1 MQFVRAAITISVFF
15 SGLVFAQPTAESGAV
30 VEAFNPKG
38 EVKGVRQ
45 VAARFSEPMVAFGD
59 PRLESPFDIR
69 CEAKGHGHW
78 ADGRN
83 WVYDFDNDL
92 PAGLK
97 CNFSTR
103 PKLKAM
109 SGKDVTAASFDFSTG
124 GPAILA
130 SSPREGIEY
139 IDEDQ
144 VFLLGLDAVADIA
157 SVREH
162 AYCSVTGLGERVPL
176 QIIEGKER
184 ERILAEQ
191 KGQASN
197 FFLVLSKRARLGLLA
212 VKDKRLDEAP
222 LVVVARCGRKLVA
235 DSTVSIVWGAGIRA
249 PNGIATSNDQSLQF
263 NVRKDFS
270 LKASCVRL
278 NANAGCIPVLPIT
291 LNFTAPVEAGMAAS
305 IQLRGADGKMVRPTL
320 DAGVK
325 AVESVTFSGPFAARS
340 EVTIALPAGFH
351 DDAKRALVNAASF
364 PLKIRIDDDPP
375 LIKFPS
381 HFGILE
387 ANAQPVLPVSVRNV
401 EKTLKGLQAKVVA
414 GPKSNGKGELA
425 QIDTSSDRTIAKWIN
440 KVLVPPHETGEDQ
453 RAFDSKNQ
461 RYPREGDISL
471 LLGKGAADVKAT
483 PLTLPPAEGNN
494 TLELMGIPL
503 PSPGF
508 YVVEFASNRLGQSLL
523 GADKP
528 YYAYSSALVTNM
540 AVHFKLGRESSL
552 AWVTQLDSAK
562 PVKNAQV
569 SVVTCDGDPLW
580 SGKTD
585 GDGVAR
591 ISEKLPT
598 SYYRNRCSGL
608 LVVARKDQDISFALT
623 RWGNGIAPWQFNLGG
638 GSSAR
643 PLIAH
648 TVLDRPLFRAGETV
662 SMKHFVRTRTG
673 AGFERVGAGHSP
685 DEATLTHN
693 GSGQSYEV
701 PIKWNAGAGVSEW
714 AIPKEAKLGSYTV
727 TLAIGDGPYES
738 GTFRVEQY
746 RVPLMKAV
754 LKPPAKPLIRATRV
768 DIDAQLSYLSGGV
781 AAGAPV
787 KFRSRLVAY
796 PLLFP
801 EYDDFRFGGKAP
813 KEGVEAIAP
822 YAYDPEGE
830 GDNGDDASTSAAT
843 DVPAGAAGYPVRTR
857 SMMLDASGGSR
868 VSFAGLP
875 KADEP
880 RALEVEMEYTDPN
893 GQILTSS
900 TRALVLPSALVLGI
914 RVDGGYATKEKM
926 SFKVLALDPQ
936 GKLQIGRKI
945 SVDAYQRK
953 TYAYRKRLLGGFYA
967 YEQTAEVKRLGE
979 VCSGKTDAHG
989 FLPCAGEAPETGELV
1004 LVANAKDDEGNVAQA
1019 SSELYVADSDNWY
1032 AASPSDRIDVL
1043 PEKRD
1048 YKPGEIARF
1057 EVRMPFREAT
1067 ALVTVEREGVLYSN
1081 VVSISAKSPFVEIPV
1096 AKNFGPN
1103 TYVSVMVVRG
1113 RIDPEKAGRF
1123 SWLRRLINR
1132 IGVFFGL
1139 AKKLPPDIDTH
1150 PTALVD
1156 LTKPAFKLGIARI
1169 KVGWDAYELKVK
1181 VEPEKQVYK
1190 IRDRAVVKIHVTD
1203 AAGKPAANAEIALAA
1218 VDEGL
1223 LSLAAPTSW
1232 NLLEAMMQRRP
1243 EEVVTSTA
1251 QSQVIGKR
1259 HFGKKSAA
1267 PGGGGGGEG
1276 ANARELFDTL
1286 LLWKPVVRLD
1296 AHGDA
1301 RVDVPLNDSLTA
1313 FRIAAIAHADDMHF
1327 GSASATI
1334 RTTQEVMLFAGL
1346 PPFVREGDKFAATV
1360 TVRNGGDRPLTL
1372 DVSAAMFAGAGAK
1385 PVGKQRVTLKAGEAS
1400 TLSFPASVPFD
1411 APKLNWN
1418 ISATE
1423 VVAAGAAKVSPA
1435 RDALKFVQTVG
1446 AAYPV
1451 RLYQQTLEQL
1461 ERGKARSFPVQK
1473 PAGALA
1479 GRGGVDVRLV
1489 NSLGGELGGLREWMT
1504 RYPYI
1509 CLEQRASVAV
1519 ALEDPT
1525 RWGNVMNSLPS
1536 YLDSDGLAR
1545 YFPMAWLEGDD
1556 TLTSY
1561 LLTIADE
1568 AGYDIP
1574 EATRNRMLRGLEN
1587 FVVGRVH
1594 RYGALQTADVVMRKL
1609 AAIDALARYGNAK
1622 PDMLESLEIAPNLW
1636 PSSGVIDWVSV
1647 LTRMDDVPERNR
1659 KLAEAQQI
1667 LRSRLMF
1674 SGTTMSFSTE
1684 KNDYLWWLMVSPDLN
1699 AVRALRLLIDDPA
1712 FPPAD
1717 AGRLA
1722 RGALGRQA
1730 EGRWSTTLANAW
1742 GVLALRHFKQ
1752 RYEHDPVNG
1761 NSSIKLGEQ
1770 ERRLSWSGMVSGK
1783 TGDPT
1788 LGTPMGEGLATHF
1801 AWPAATTS
1809 LSLQHEGGG
1818 KPWAFV
1824 ASRAALPLEKPLFAG
1839 YRIKR
1844 TVTAV
1849 EQKKT
1854 GFWQA
1859 GDTYRVTL
1867 EVGAQSDRT
1876 WVVLNDPVPAGASI
1890 LGSGLG
1896 GDSAQLAAGEKKLGW
1911 HRPAFE
1917 ERAFDGFRAYY
1928 RYVPKGKFTIEY
1940 SVRLNNAGHF
1950 EMPATRVEAMYAPE
1964 VFGELPVAKMDV
1976 IAAGK

>member
-1 MQFVRAAITISVFF
+1 MQIVRAALTMSLVF
-15 SGLVFAQPTAESGAV
+15 SALAFAQPVAQSGAT
-30 VEAFNPKG
+30 VESFSPKG
-38 EVKGVRQ
+38 EVKAVRQ

-59 PRLESPFDIR
+59 PRLASPFDIR
-69 CEAKGHGHW
+69 CDAKGHGHW

-83 WVYDFDNDL
+83 WVYDFDADL
-92 PAGLK
+92 PAGVK
-97 CNFSTR
+97 CDFSTR
-103 PKLKAM
+103 AGLKAM
-109 SGKDVTAASFDFSTG
+109 SGQAVAFARFDFNTG
-124 GPAILA
+124 GPAVVA

-162 AYCSVTGLGERVPL
+162 AYCNINGLGERVPL
-176 QIIEGKER
+176 AIVEGKER
-184 ERILAEQ
+184 EQILAEQ
-191 KGQASN
+191 KGQARNLFS
-197 FFLVLSKRARLGLLA
+197 VLTKRSRMGLLA
-212 VKDKRLDEAP
+212 VKDKRLDQAP
-222 LVVVARCGRKLVA
+222 LIVVARCARKLVA
-235 DSTVSIVWGAGIRA
+235 DGEVRIVWGPGIRA
-249 PNGIATSNDQSLQF
+249 SSGIATSSEQTLTFS
-263 NVRKDFS
+263 VRKAFS
-270 LKASCVRL
+270 VKTECTRT
-278 NANAGCIPVLPIT
+278 NANAGCIPVLPIS
-291 LNFTAPVEAGMAAS
+291 LNFSAPVEAAIAAA
-305 IQLRGADGKMVRPTL
+305 IELRTADGMGGRPTL
-320 DAGVK
+320 EEKSKTVN
-325 AVESVTFSGPFAARS
+325 SVSFAGPFAARS
-340 EVTIALPAGFH
+340 EVTIRVPVGFR
-351 DDAKRALVNAASF
+351 DDAMRTLVNAASF
-364 PLKIRIDDDPP
+364 PMKVRIDDDPP

-387 ANAQPVLPVSVRNV
+387 ANAQPAMPVSVRNV
-401 EKTLKGLQAKVVA
+401 EQTLKGVQVKVAA
-414 GPKSNGKGELA
+414 GPQSNGKGALGK
-425 QIDTSSDRTIAKWIN
+425 IDTSSDQTIADWIDR
-440 KVLVPPHETGEDQ
+440 VLAPPDEDGKIQGAFEEKHNRRARPGEI
-453 RAFDSKNQ
+453 
-461 RYPREGDISL
+461 P
-471 LLGKGAADVKAT
+471 LLGKDDTGVKSTA
-483 PLTLPPAEGNN
+483 LTLPRAEGPH

-503 PSPGF
+503 PAPGF
-508 YVVEFASNRLGQSLL
+508 YVVEFASNRLGQVLH
-523 GADKP
+523 GENKP

-540 AVHFKLGRESSL
+540 GVHFKLGRESSL
-552 AWVTQLDSAK
+552 AWVTQLDNAK
-562 PVKNAQV
+562 PVSNAQV
-569 SVVTCDGDPLW
+569 SVVTCTGAPLW
-580 SGKTD
+580 SGKT
-585 GDGVAR
+585 GNDGVVR
-591 ISEKLPT
+591 IDAQLPT
-598 SYYRNRCSGL
+598 GFYADRCSGL
-608 LVVARKDQDISFALT
+608 LVIARKEQDLSFALT
-623 RWGNGIAPWQFNLGG
+623 RWSDGIAPWQFNLGG
-638 GSSAR
+638 GSMAR

-648 TVLDRPLFRAGETV
+648 TVFDRPLFRAGETV
-662 SMKHFVRTRTG
+662 SMKHFVRTHTG
-673 AGFERVGAGHSP
+673 TGFGATKAGDLPG
-685 DEATLTHN
+685 EATLRHD
-693 GSGQSYEV
+693 GSGQNY
-701 PIKWNAGAGVSEW
+701 PLAIKWNAGAGVSEW
-714 AIPKEAKLGSYTV
+714 VIPKEAKLGSYTV
-727 TLAIGDGPYES
+727 TLATSDGPYQS
-738 GTFRVEQY
+738 GSFRVEQY

-754 LKPPAKPLIRATRV
+754 LKPPAKPLIKATQV
-768 DIDAQLSYLSGGV
+768 DIDAQLSYLSGGA

-787 KFRSRLVAY
+787 KFRSRLVAS
-796 PLLFP
+796 PLVFP

-813 KEGVEAIAP
+813 KEGVEAVAP
-822 YAYDPEGE
+822 YAYDPEGD
-830 GDNGDDASTSAAT
+830 GDNGDDGSAS

-857 SMMLDASGGSR
+857 SMMLDASGGAR

-880 RALEVEMEYTDPN
+880 RALEIEMEYTDPN

-900 TRALVLPSALVLGI
+900 TRALVLPSALVLGM
-914 RVDGGYATKEKM
+914 RVDGGYATKDKM
-926 SFKVLALDPQ
+926 SFKVLALDPR
-936 GKLQIGRKI
+936 GKVQVGRRI

-953 TYAYRKRLLGGFYA
+953 AYAYRKRLLGGFYA

-979 VCSGKTDAHG
+979 ICSGKTDAHG
-989 FLPCAGEAPETGELV
+989 FLMCEGEAPETGGLV
-1004 LVANAKDDEGNVAQA
+1004 LVANGKDDEGNLAQA
-1019 SSELYVADSDNWY
+1019 SSDLYVADPDNWY
-1032 AASPSDRIDVL
+1032 EAASNDRIDVL

-1048 YKPGEIARF
+1048 YKPGDIARF

-1067 ALVTVEREGVLYSN
+1067 ALVTVEREGVLYSR
-1081 VVSISAKSPFVEIPV
+1081 VVTISAKSPFVEIPI
-1096 AKNFGPN
+1096 AQNFGPN

-1113 RIDPEKAGRF
+1113 RIDPEKAGRY

-1156 LTKPAFKLGIARI
+1156 LTKPAFKLSIARI

-1181 VEPEKQVYK
+1181 VTPEKAVYK
-1190 IRDRAVVKIHVTD
+1190 IRDRAFVNIHVTD

-1232 NLLEAMMQRRP
+1232 SVLEAMMERRP
-1243 EEVVTSTA
+1243 EEVTTSTA

-1286 LLWKPVVRLD
+1286 LLWKPVVQLD

-1301 RVDVPLNDSLTA
+1301 RVEVPLNDSLTA
-1313 FRIAAIAHADDMHF
+1313 FRIAAIAHAGDQQF
-1327 GSASATI
+1327 GSATAVI

-1346 PPFVREGDKFAATV
+1346 PPFVREGDQFAAMV
-1360 TVRNGGDRPLTL
+1360 TVRNGGERPLTL
-1372 DVSAAMFAGAGAK
+1372 DVSAAMSAGAAEK
-1385 PVGKQRVTLKAGEAS
+1385 PVGKQRVSLKAGEAS

-1411 APKLNWN
+1411 ASKLNWN

-1423 VVAAGAAKVSPA
+1423 VVAAGAAPA

-1461 ERGKARSFPVQK
+1461 VPGKALSFPVQK
-1473 PAGALA
+1473 PAGAIA

-1489 NSLGGELGGLREWMT
+1489 NSLGGELGGLRDWMQ
-1504 RYPYI
+1504 RYRYSCI
-1509 CLEQRASVAV
+1509 EQRASVAV
-1519 ALEDPT
+1519 ALEDSA
-1525 RWGNVMNSLPS
+1525 RWGMVMSSLPS
-1536 YLDSDGLAR
+1536 HLDRDGLVR
-1545 YFPMAWLEGDD
+1545 YFPVDWLDGDD

-1561 LLTIADE
+1561 LLTIAEE

-1574 EATRNRMLRGLEN
+1574 EASRNRMLRGLEN
-1587 FVVGRVH
+1587 FVAGRIH

-1622 PDMLESLEIAPNLW
+1622 PAMLESLEIAPNLW

-1647 LTRMDDVPERNR
+1647 LTRMQDVPDRER

-1674 SGTTMSFSTE
+1674 SGTTLSFSTE
-1684 KNDYLWWLMVSPDLN
+1684 KNDYLWWLMVSPDVN
-1699 AVRALRLLIDDPA
+1699 AVRALRLLTDDPA
-1712 FPPAD
+1712 FPAAD

-1742 GVLALRHFKQ
+1742 GVVALRHFKE
-1752 RYEHDPVNG
+1752 RYERDPVSG
-1761 NSSIKLGEQ
+1761 NSSIKLGDQ
-1770 ERRLSWSGMVSGK
+1770 ERPLSWNAAVAGK

-1788 LGTPMGEGLATHF
+1788 LGAPMGDGVATHF
-1801 AWPAATTS
+1801 AWPAAAAS
-1809 LSLQHEGGG
+1809 LSLQHEGAG
-1818 KPWAFV
+1818 KPWAFI
-1824 ASRAALPLEKPLFAG
+1824 ASRAALPLDKPLFAG
-1839 YRIKR
+1839 YRMKR

-1849 EQKKT
+1849 EQKKA
-1854 GFWQA
+1854 GAWQA

-1867 EVGAQSDRT
+1867 EVDAQSDRT
-1876 WVVLNDPVPAGASI
+1876 WVVVNDPVPAGASI

-1896 GDSAQLAAGEKKLGW
+1896 GDSAQLAAGAKQVGW
-1911 HRPAFE
+1911 QRPAFE

-1940 SVRLNNAGHF
+1940 TVRLNNAGHF

-1964 VFGELPVAKMDV
+1964 VFGEMPVAKMDV
-1976 IAAGK
+1976 AAAGK

>member
-1 MQFVRAAITISVFF
+1 MQFARGALSIS
-15 SGLVFAQPTAESGAV
+15 LVLSALAFAQPAAQSGAA
-30 VEAFNPKG
+30 VEAFSPKG
-38 EVKGVRQ
+38 EAKGARQ
-45 VAARFSEPMVAFGD
+45 VTARFSEPMVAFGD

-69 CEAKGHGHW
+69 CDAKGHGHW

-83 WVYDFDNDL
+83 WVYDFDADL

-97 CNFSTR
+97 CDFSTR
-103 PKLKAM
+103 AGLKAM
-109 SGKDVTAASFDFSTG
+109 SGSAVAAARFDFNTG
-124 GPAILA
+124 GPTVVV
-130 SSPREGIEY
+130 SSPRDGIED

-157 SVREH
+157 SAREH
-162 AYCSVTGLGERVPL
+162 AYCSIKGLGERVPL

-191 KGQASN
+191 KGQAKD
-197 FFLVLSKRARLGLLA
+197 FFLVLTKRSRLGLLA
-212 VKDKRLDEAP
+212 VKDKRLDDAP

-235 DSTVSIVWGAGIRA
+235 DGEVSIVWGKGIRA
-249 PNGIATSNDQSLQF
+249 LSGLATDSDQTLAFS
-263 NVRKDFS
+263 VRKNFS
-270 LKASCVRL
+270 AKAECQRIK
-278 NANAGCIPVLPIT
+278 ANAGCIPVLPIRLT
-291 LNFTAPVEAGMAAS
+291 FTAPVDTATAAA
-305 IQLRGADGKMVRPTL
+305 IELRTADGKVVRPMF
-320 DAGVK
+320 DPK
-325 AVESVTFSGPFAARS
+325 AKTVEAVSFRGPFAARS
-340 EVTIALPAGFH
+340 EVTLTVPAGFH
-351 DDAKRALVNAASF
+351 DDAKRALVNAATF

-381 HFGILE
+381 RFGILE

-401 EKTLKGLQAKVVA
+401 EKSLKGLQAKVSTA
-414 GPKSNGKGELA
+414 PASSGNGQLGS
-425 QIDTSSDRTIAKWIN
+425 IDTSSDLAIAKWIN
-440 KVLVPPHETGEDQ
+440 KVLLPSYENEEEQ
-453 RAFDSKNQ
+453 QAFEEKNERRA
-461 RYPREGDISL
+461 REGEVSL
-471 LLGKGAADVKAT
+471 LLGKGAAGVKTT
-483 PLTLPPAEGNN
+483 PLTLPLAGGPH

-503 PSPGF
+503 PAPGF
-508 YVVEFASNRLGQSLL
+508 YVVEFASNRLGQSLFSE
-523 GADKP
+523 DKP
-528 YYAYSSALVTNM
+528 YYVYSSALVTNM

-552 AWVTQLDSAK
+552 AWVTQLDNAK
-562 PVKNAQV
+562 PVNNAQV
-569 SVVTCDGDPLW
+569 SVVTCDGTALW
-580 SGKTD
+580 KGKTD
-585 GDGVAR
+585 SAGIVR
-591 ISEKLPT
+591 IDEGLPT
-598 SYYRNRCSGL
+598 HYYRNGCSGL
-608 LVVARKDQDISFALT
+608 LVVARKDQDMSFALT
-623 RWGNGIAPWQFNLGG
+623 RWNDGIEPWQFNLGG
-638 GSSAR
+638 GSTAR
-643 PLIAH
+643 RLIAH
-648 TVLDRPLFRAGETV
+648 TVFDRPLFRAGETV
-662 SMKHFVRTRTG
+662 SMKHFLRSRTG
-673 AGFERVGAGHSP
+673 AGFEGVKAGQSPGAAS
-685 DEATLTHN
+685 LKHN

-727 TLAIGDGPYES
+727 TLATGDGHYQS

-754 LKPPAKPLIRATRV
+754 LKPPAKPLIRATQV
-768 DIDAQLSYLSGGV
+768 DIDAQLSYLSGGA

-813 KEGVEAIAP
+813 KEGVEAVVP
-822 YAYDPEGE
+822 YAYDPEGDS
-830 GDNGDDASTSAAT
+830 DNGDEASAA
-843 DVPAGAAGYPVRTR
+843 DVPAGVTGYPVRTR
-857 SMMLDASGGSR
+857 SMMLDASGGAR
-868 VSFAGLP
+868 VNFAGLP

-893 GQILTSS
+893 GQVLTAS
-900 TRALVLPSALVLGI
+900 TRALVLPAALVLGM

-926 SFKVLALDPQ
+926 TFKVLALDPR
-936 GKLQIGRKI
+936 GKAQVGRKV

-989 FLPCAGEAPETGELV
+989 FLLCEGEAPATGELV

-1019 SSELYVADSDNWY
+1019 SSDLYVADADNWY
-1032 AASPSDRIDVL
+1032 AASPNDRIDVL
-1043 PEKRD
+1043 PEKRN
-1048 YKPGEIARF
+1048 YKPGEMARF

-1096 AKNFGPN
+1096 AQGYGPN

-1113 RIDPEKAGRF
+1113 RIDPESTGRF

-1139 AKKLPPDIDTH
+1139 VKKLPPEIDTH

-1169 KVGWDAYELKVK
+1169 RVGWDAYELKVK
-1181 VEPEKQVYK
+1181 VEPEKPVYK

-1232 NLLEAMMQRRP
+1232 NLLEAMMERRP
-1243 EEVVTSTA
+1243 EEVTTSTA

-1286 LLWKPVVRLD
+1286 LLWKPVVQLD
-1296 AHGDA
+1296 ANGDA
-1301 RVDVPLNDSLTA
+1301 RVEVPLNDSLTA
-1313 FRIAAIAHADDMHF
+1313 FRIAAIAHAGDMQF
-1327 GSASATI
+1327 GSATATI

-1346 PPFVREGDKFAATV
+1346 PPFVREGDQFAAMV
-1360 TVRNGGDRPLTL
+1360 TVRNGGARPLTL
-1372 DVSAAMFAGAGAK
+1372 DVSAAMTAGAAEK
-1385 PVGKQRVTLKAGEAS
+1385 PVGTQRVSLKAGEAG

-1411 APKLNWN
+1411 ATKLNWN

-1423 VVAAGAAKVSPA
+1423 VGAAAPA

-1461 ERGKARSFPVQK
+1461 EPGKARSFPVQK

-1504 RYPYI
+1504 RYPYTCI
-1509 CLEQRASVAV
+1509 EQRASVAV
-1519 ALEDPT
+1519 ALEDPA

-1536 YLDSDGLAR
+1536 YLDRDGLAR
-1545 YFPMAWLEGDD
+1545 YFPMGWLEGDD
-1556 TLTSY
+1556 TLTAY

-1568 AGYDIP
+1568 AGYEIP
-1574 EATRNRMLRGLEN
+1574 EATRNRMLRGMEN
-1587 FVVGRVH
+1587 FVAGRIH

-1609 AAIDALARYGNAK
+1609 AAIGALARYGSAK
-1622 PDMLESLEIAPNLW
+1622 PAMLESLEIAPNLW
-1636 PSSGVIDWVSV
+1636 PSSGVIDWISV
-1647 LTRMDDVPERNR
+1647 LTRMKDVPERDR
-1659 KLAEAQQI
+1659 KLVEAQQI

-1674 SGTTMSFSTE
+1674 SGTTLSFSTE
-1684 KNDYLWWLMVSPDLN
+1684 KNDYLWWLMVSPDVN
-1699 AVRALRLLIDDPA
+1699 AVRALRLLVDDPA
-1712 FPPAD
+1712 FPAAD

-1730 EGRWSTTLANAW
+1730 GGRWSTTVANAW
-1742 GVLALRHFKQ
+1742 GVLALRHFKE
-1752 RYEHDPVNG
+1752 RYERDAVSGISN
-1761 NSSIKLGEQ
+1761 IKLGDQ
-1770 ERRLSWSGMVSGK
+1770 DRPLSWNAAVAGA

-1788 LGTPMGEGLATHF
+1788 LGTSMGDGVAAHF
-1801 AWPAATTS
+1801 AWPAAPAS
-1809 LSLQHEGGG
+1809 LSLQHQGVG

-1824 ASRAALPLEKPLFAG
+1824 ASRAALPLDKPLFAG

-1849 EQKKT
+1849 EQKKS
-1854 GFWQA
+1854 GSWRV

-1867 EVGAQSDRT
+1867 EVDAQSDRT

-1896 GDSAQLAAGEKKLGW
+1896 GDSAQLAAGDKKLGW
-1911 HRPAFE
+1911 QRPAFE

-1940 SVRLNNAGHF
+1940 TVRLNNVGHF
-1950 EMPATRVEAMYAPE
+1950 EMPASRVEAMYAPE
-1964 VFGELPVAKMDV
+1964 VFGEMPVSKIDVVATAK
-1976 IAAGK
+1976 

>member
-1 MQFVRAAITISVFF
+1 MQFARVVLTICLVF
-15 SGLVFAQPTAESGAV
+15 SALAFAQPAAQSGAV
-30 VEAFNPKG
+30 VETFSPKG
-38 EVKGVRQ
+38 EVKGARQ
-45 VAARFSEPMVAFGD
+45 VTARFSEPMVAFGD
-59 PRLESPFDIR
+59 PRLESPFAIR
-69 CEAKGHGHW
+69 CDAKGHGHW
-78 ADGRN
+78 TDGRN
-83 WVYDFDNDL
+83 WVYDFDADL

-97 CNFSTR
+97 CDFSTR
-103 PKLKAM
+103 AGLKAM
-109 SGKDVTAASFDFSTG
+109 SGSAVSAARFDFNTG

-130 SSPREGIEY
+130 SSPRDGIEY

-162 AYCSVTGLGERVPL
+162 AYCNINGLGERVPL

-191 KGQASN
+191 KDQARD
-197 FFLVLSKRARLGLLA
+197 FFLVLTKRSRLGLLA
-212 VKDKRLDEAP
+212 VKNKRLDEAP
-222 LVVVARCGRKLVA
+222 LIIAARCGRKLVA
-235 DSTVSIVWGAGIRA
+235 DGQVGIVWDAGIRA
-249 PNGIATSNDQSLQF
+249 LNGIANSREQTLHF
-263 NVRKDFS
+263 NVRKNFS
-270 LKASCVRL
+270 VKTQCQRIS
-278 NANAGCIPVLPIT
+278 ANAGCIPVLPIS
-291 LNFTAPVEAGMAAS
+291 LEFTAPVDTALAAM
-305 IQLRGADGKMVRPTL
+305 IELRGADGKVVRPTL
-320 DAGVK
+320 DEK
-325 AVESVTFSGPFAARS
+325 AKTVESVSFSGPFAARS
-340 EVTIALPAGFH
+340 EVIITVPAGFR
-351 DDAKRALVNAASF
+351 DDARRALVNAASF
-364 PLKIRIDDDPP
+364 PLKVRIDDDPP

-387 ANAQPVLPVSVRNV
+387 ANAQPALPVSVRNV
-401 EKTLKGLQAKVVA
+401 EQTLKGLQARVAA
-414 GPKSNGKGELA
+414 GPPSNGKGELA
-425 QIDTSSDRTIAKWIN
+425 RIDTSSDQTIAKWIN
-440 KVLVPPHETGEDQ
+440 KVMVPPDEAAESRG
-453 RAFDSKNQ
+453 AFEAKHNRS
-461 RYPREGDISL
+461 PREGELSL
-471 LLGKGAADVKAT
+471 LLGKDAAGMKAT
-483 PLTLPPAEGNN
+483 ALALPRAEGPR

-508 YVVEFASNRLGQSLL
+508 YVVEFASNRLGQVLL
-523 GADKP
+523 GENKP

-540 AVHFKLGRESSL
+540 GVHFKLGRESSL
-552 AWVTQLDSAK
+552 AWVTRLDTAK
-562 PVKNAQV
+562 PVDNAQV

-585 GDGVAR
+585 SAGVVR
-591 ISEKLPT
+591 VDEKLPT
-598 SYYRNRCSGL
+598 NYYRDGCSGL
-608 LVVARKDQDISFALT
+608 LVVARKDQDLSFALT
-623 RWGNGIAPWQFNLGG
+623 RWSDGIAPWQFNLGG
-638 GSSAR
+638 GSTAR

-648 TVLDRPLFRAGETV
+648 TVFDRPLFRAGETV

-673 AGFERVGAGHSP
+673 PGFEGIKAGQLP
-685 DEATLTHN
+685 DAATLKHN
-693 GSGQSYEV
+693 GSGQSYAV
-701 PIKWNAGAGVSEW
+701 PIKWNAGAGVSQW

-727 TLAIGDGPYES
+727 SLATGDGPYES

-754 LKPPAKPLIRATRV
+754 LKPPAKPLIKVTQV

-787 KFRSRLVAY
+787 KFRSRLVSY
-796 PLLFP
+796 PLVFP

-813 KEGVEAIAP
+813 KEGIEAVAP
-822 YAYDPEGE
+822 YAYDPEGD
-830 GDNGDDASTSAAT
+830 GDDGDDASASAA
-843 DVPAGAAGYPVRTR
+843 DVPAAAAGYPVRTR
-857 SMMLDASGGSR
+857 SMMLDASGGAR

-875 KADEP
+875 KVDEP
-880 RALEVEMEYTDPN
+880 HALEVEMEYTDPN

-900 TRALVLPSALVLGI
+900 TRALVLPSALVLAM
-914 RVDGGYATKEKM
+914 RVDGGYATREKM
-926 SFKVLALDPQ
+926 SFKVLALDPR
-936 GKLQIGRKI
+936 GKVQIGRKV

-979 VCSGKTDAHG
+979 VCSGKTDTHG
-989 FLPCAGEAPETGELV
+989 FLLCEGEAPATGELV

-1019 SSELYVADSDNWY
+1019 SSDLYVADPDNWY
-1032 AASPSDRIDVL
+1032 AASSNDRIDVL

-1048 YKPGEIARF
+1048 YKPGDIARF

-1096 AKNFGPN
+1096 AKKFGPN

-1132 IGVFFGL
+1132 IGVIFGL

-1169 KVGWDAYELKVK
+1169 RVGWDAYELKVK
-1181 VEPEKQVYK
+1181 VEPEKPVYK
-1190 IRDRAVVKIHVTD
+1190 IRDRAVVNIHVTD

-1286 LLWKPVVRLD
+1286 LLWKPVVQLD

-1301 RVDVPLNDSLTA
+1301 RVEVPLNDSLTA
-1313 FRIAAIAHADDMHF
+1313 FRIAAIAHAGDMQF
-1327 GSASATI
+1327 GSATALI

-1346 PPFVREGDKFAATV
+1346 PPFVREGDQFAAMV
-1360 TVRNGGDRPLTL
+1360 TVRNGGERPLTL
-1372 DVSAAMFAGAGAK
+1372 DVSAAMTAAAGEK
-1385 PVGKQRVTLKAGEAS
+1385 PVGKQRVSLKAGEAS
-1400 TLSFPASVPFD
+1400 TLAFPASVPFD

-1423 VVAAGAAKVSPA
+1423 VAAAGAAKGSPA
-1435 RDALKFVQTVG
+1435 HDALKFVQTVG

-1461 ERGKARSFPVQK
+1461 EPGKARSFPVQK
-1473 PAGALA
+1473 PAGALP

-1489 NSLGGELGGLREWMT
+1489 NSLGGDLGGLREWMT
-1504 RYPYI
+1504 RYPYT

-1519 ALEDPT
+1519 ALEDSA

-1545 YFPMAWLEGDD
+1545 YFQVGWLEGDD

-1568 AGYDIP
+1568 AGYAIP

-1587 FVVGRVH
+1587 FVAGRIH

-1647 LTRMDDVPERNR
+1647 LTRMQDVPERER

-1684 KNDYLWWLMVSPDLN
+1684 KNDNLWWLMVSPDVN
-1699 AVRALRLLIDDPA
+1699 AVRALRLLSDDPA

-1730 EGRWSTTLANAW
+1730 GGRWSTTLANAW
-1742 GVLALRHFKQ
+1742 GVIALRHFKE
-1752 RYEHDPVNG
+1752 RYERDAVSG
-1761 NSSIKLGEQ
+1761 SSSIKLGDE
-1770 ERRLSWSGMVSGK
+1770 ERRLAWSAAVAGK

-1788 LGTPMGEGLATHF
+1788 LGTPMGDGVAAHF
-1801 AWPAATTS
+1801 AWPSATAS
-1809 LSLQHEGGG
+1809 LSLQHQGGG
-1818 KPWAFV
+1818 RPWAFV
-1824 ASRAALPLEKPLFAG
+1824 ASRAALPLDKPLFAG

-1844 TVTAV
+1844 TVTAI
-1849 EQKKT
+1849 EQKKN
-1854 GFWQA
+1854 GSWQA

-1867 EVGAQSDRT
+1867 EVDAQSDRT

-1896 GDSAQLAAGEKKLGW
+1896 GDSAQLAAGEKHAGW
-1911 HRPAFE
+1911 QRPTFE

-1940 SVRLNNAGHF
+1940 SVRLNNAGRF
-1950 EMPATRVEAMYAPE
+1950 EMPASRVEAMYAPE

-1976 IAAGK
+1976 IAAGR

>member
-1 MQFVRAAITISVFF
+1 MQFARGALSIS
-15 SGLVFAQPTAESGAV
+15 LVLSALAFAQPAAQSGAA
-30 VEAFNPKG
+30 VEAFSPKG
-38 EVKGVRQ
+38 EAKGARQ
-45 VAARFSEPMVAFGD
+45 VTARFSEPMVAFGD

-69 CEAKGHGHW
+69 CDAKGHGHW

-83 WVYDFDNDL
+83 WVYDFDADL

-97 CNFSTR
+97 CDFSTR
-103 PKLKAM
+103 AGLKAM
-109 SGKDVTAASFDFSTG
+109 SGSAVAAARFDFNTG
-124 GPAILA
+124 GPAVVV
-130 SSPREGIEY
+130 SSPRDGIED

-157 SVREH
+157 SAREH
-162 AYCSVTGLGERVPL
+162 AYCSIKGLGERVPL

-191 KGQASN
+191 KGQAKD
-197 FFLVLSKRARLGLLA
+197 FFLVLTKRSRLGLLA
-212 VKDKRLDEAP
+212 VKDKRLDDAP

-235 DSTVSIVWGAGIRA
+235 DGEVSIVWGKGIRA
-249 PNGIATSNDQSLQF
+249 LSGLATDSDQTLAFS
-263 NVRKDFS
+263 VRKNFS
-270 LKASCVRL
+270 AKAECQRIK
-278 NANAGCIPVLPIT
+278 ANAGCIPVLPIRLT
-291 LNFTAPVEAGMAAS
+291 FTAPVDTATAAA
-305 IQLRGADGKMVRPTL
+305 IELRTADGKVVRPMF
-320 DAGVK
+320 DPK
-325 AVESVTFSGPFAARS
+325 AKTVEAVSFRGPFAARS
-340 EVTIALPAGFH
+340 EVTLTVPAGFH
-351 DDAKRALVNAASF
+351 DDAKRALVNAATF

-381 HFGILE
+381 RFGILE

-401 EKTLKGLQAKVVA
+401 EKSLKGLQAKVSTA
-414 GPKSNGKGELA
+414 PASSGNGQLGS
-425 QIDTSSDRTIAKWIN
+425 IDTSSDLAIAKWIN
-440 KVLVPPHETGEDQ
+440 KVLLPSYENEEEQ
-453 RAFDSKNQ
+453 QAFEEKNERRA
-461 RYPREGDISL
+461 REGEVSL
-471 LLGKGAADVKAT
+471 LLGKGAAGVKTT
-483 PLTLPPAEGNN
+483 PLTLPLAGGPH

-503 PSPGF
+503 PAPGF
-508 YVVEFASNRLGQSLL
+508 YVVEFASNRLGQSLFSE
-523 GADKP
+523 DKP
-528 YYAYSSALVTNM
+528 YYVYSSALVTNM

-552 AWVTQLDSAK
+552 AWVTQLDNAK
-562 PVKNAQV
+562 PVNNAQV
-569 SVVTCDGDPLW
+569 SVVTCDGTALW
-580 SGKTD
+580 KGKTD
-585 GDGVAR
+585 SAGIVR
-591 ISEKLPT
+591 IDEGLPT
-598 SYYRNRCSGL
+598 HYYRNGCSGL
-608 LVVARKDQDISFALT
+608 LVVARKDQDMSFALT
-623 RWGNGIAPWQFNLGG
+623 RWNDGIEPWQFNLGG
-638 GSSAR
+638 GSTAR
-643 PLIAH
+643 RLIAH
-648 TVLDRPLFRAGETV
+648 TVFDRPLFRAGETV
-662 SMKHFVRTRTG
+662 SMKHFLRSRTG
-673 AGFERVGAGHSP
+673 AGFEGVKAGQSPGAAS
-685 DEATLTHN
+685 LKHN

-727 TLAIGDGPYES
+727 TLATGDGHYQS

-754 LKPPAKPLIRATRV
+754 LKPPAKPLIRATQV
-768 DIDAQLSYLSGGV
+768 DIDAQLSYLSGGA

-813 KEGVEAIAP
+813 KEGVEAVVP
-822 YAYDPEGE
+822 YAYDPEGDS
-830 GDNGDDASTSAAT
+830 DNGDEASAA
-843 DVPAGAAGYPVRTR
+843 DVPAGVTGYPVRTR
-857 SMMLDASGGSR
+857 SMMLDASGGAR
-868 VSFAGLP
+868 VNFAGLP

-893 GQILTSS
+893 GQVLTAS
-900 TRALVLPSALVLGI
+900 TRALVLPAALVLGM

-926 SFKVLALDPQ
+926 TFKVLALDPR
-936 GKLQIGRKI
+936 GKAQVGRKV

-989 FLPCAGEAPETGELV
+989 FLLCEGEAPATGELV

-1019 SSELYVADSDNWY
+1019 SSDLYVADADNWY
-1032 AASPSDRIDVL
+1032 AASPNDRIDVL
-1043 PEKRD
+1043 PEKRN
-1048 YKPGEIARF
+1048 YKPGEMARF

-1096 AKNFGPN
+1096 AQGYGPN

-1113 RIDPEKAGRF
+1113 RIDPESTGRF

-1139 AKKLPPDIDTH
+1139 VKKLPPEIDTH

-1169 KVGWDAYELKVK
+1169 RVGWDAYELKVK
-1181 VEPEKQVYK
+1181 VEPEKPVYK

-1232 NLLEAMMQRRP
+1232 NLLEAMMERRP
-1243 EEVVTSTA
+1243 EEVTTSTA

-1286 LLWKPVVRLD
+1286 LLWKPVVQLD
-1296 AHGDA
+1296 ANGDA
-1301 RVDVPLNDSLTA
+1301 RVEVPLNDSLTA
-1313 FRIAAIAHADDMHF
+1313 FRIAAIAHAGDMQF
-1327 GSASATI
+1327 GSATATI

-1346 PPFVREGDKFAATV
+1346 PPFVREGDQFAAMV
-1360 TVRNGGDRPLTL
+1360 TVRNGGARPLTL
-1372 DVSAAMFAGAGAK
+1372 DVSAAMTAGAAEK
-1385 PVGKQRVTLKAGEAS
+1385 PVGTQRVSLKAGEAG

-1411 APKLNWN
+1411 ATKLNWN

-1423 VVAAGAAKVSPA
+1423 VGAAAPA

-1461 ERGKARSFPVQK
+1461 EPGKARSFPVQK

-1504 RYPYI
+1504 RYPYTCI
-1509 CLEQRASVAV
+1509 EQRASVAV
-1519 ALEDPT
+1519 ALEDPA

-1536 YLDSDGLAR
+1536 YLDRDGLAR
-1545 YFPMAWLEGDD
+1545 YFPMGWLEGDD
-1556 TLTSY
+1556 TLTAY

-1568 AGYDIP
+1568 AGYAIP
-1574 EATRNRMLRGLEN
+1574 EATRNRMLRGMEN
-1587 FVVGRVH
+1587 FVAGRIH

-1609 AAIDALARYGNAK
+1609 AAIGALARYGSAK
-1622 PDMLESLEIAPNLW
+1622 PAMLESLEIAPNLW
-1636 PSSGVIDWVSV
+1636 PSSGVIDWISV
-1647 LTRMDDVPERNR
+1647 LTRMKDVPERDR
-1659 KLAEAQQI
+1659 KLVEAQQI

-1674 SGTTMSFSTE
+1674 SGTTLSFSTE
-1684 KNDYLWWLMVSPDLN
+1684 KNDYLWWLMVSPDVN
-1699 AVRALRLLIDDPA
+1699 AVRALRLLVDDPA
-1712 FPPAD
+1712 FPAAD

-1730 EGRWSTTLANAW
+1730 GGRWSTTVANAW
-1742 GVLALRHFKQ
+1742 GVLALRHFKE
-1752 RYEHDPVNG
+1752 RYERDAVSGISN
-1761 NSSIKLGEQ
+1761 IKLGDQ
-1770 ERRLSWSGMVSGK
+1770 DRPLSWNAAVAGA

-1788 LGTPMGEGLATHF
+1788 LGTSMGDGVAAHF
-1801 AWPAATTS
+1801 AWPAAPAS
-1809 LSLQHEGGG
+1809 LSLQHQGVG

-1824 ASRAALPLEKPLFAG
+1824 ASRAALPLDKPLFAG

-1849 EQKKT
+1849 EQKKS
-1854 GFWQA
+1854 GSWRV

-1867 EVGAQSDRT
+1867 EVDAQSDRT

-1896 GDSAQLAAGEKKLGW
+1896 GDSAQLAAGDKKLGW
-1911 HRPAFE
+1911 QRPAFE

-1940 SVRLNNAGHF
+1940 TVRLNNVGHF
-1950 EMPATRVEAMYAPE
+1950 EMPASRVEAMYAPE
-1964 VFGELPVAKMDV
+1964 VFGEMPVSKIDVVATAK
-1976 IAAGK
+1976 